1 MTEQANETAGG
12 TATPWWKDPK
22 VAGILMMLTYTCGSV
37 GVALGIY
44 GYAGDGA
51 VKGLHY
57 SCVLMVG
64 VVGVISGIRHT
75 LFYQSDAARMGLHE
89 GKPFFQ
95 WETGF
100 ANTALGV
107 IALIAF
113 FSSWGGAAE
122 VALMM
127 AYAVYLGLALSLVIY
142 RHVSSKTLDAG
153 LIFSMSMWAIT
164 VGFMFFFSIAAAVSS
179 ELSLF

>member
-1 MTEQANETAGG
+1 MGDEAKGANGGAEGRWYNDPRIAGVLMT
-12 TATPWWKDPK
+12 
-22 VAGILMMLTYTCGSV
+22 MTYACGSI

-44 GYAGDGA
+44 GLTSDGA

-57 SCVLMVG
+57 AFVLMVG

-75 LFYQSDAARMGLHE
+75 LFCRSDSARMGVRE

-100 ANTALGV
+100 ANAAIGIVALV
-107 IALIAF
+107 AF
-113 FSSWGGAAE
+113 FSNWGGGAE
-122 VALMM
+122 VALMLT
-127 AYAVYLGLALSLVIY
+127 YAVYLAFALLLVVY
-142 RHVSSKTLDAG
+142 RRASSKSLDAG
-153 LIFSMSMWAIT
+153 MIFPLAMWALT
-164 VGFMFFFSIAAAVSS
+164 VGFMLFFGIAAAVSS